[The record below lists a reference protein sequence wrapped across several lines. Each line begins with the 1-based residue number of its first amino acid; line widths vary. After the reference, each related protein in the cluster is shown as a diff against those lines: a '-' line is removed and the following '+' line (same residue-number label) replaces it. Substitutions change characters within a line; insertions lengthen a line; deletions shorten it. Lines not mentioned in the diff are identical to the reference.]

1 VDARVRLGGDF
12 DLFISMLKRLL
23 GEFSD
28 LSMPA
33 SSDDAAALAALAACM
48 HKLRGSAGMLGARTI
63 CQLAGAVEVDLLT
76 VEGANTRQLT
86 AEINGHMER
95 LRASAAPALV
105 AAQAQTEGAAL
116 AAGGELMPQE
126 LFDLIGLL
134 RQQSLS
140 ATERFASISPQL
152 RRHLGKASYDAV
164 RDHVD
169 NLEFTDAADA
179 LDACQR

>member
-1 VDARVRLGGDF
+1 
-12 DLFISMLKRLL
+12 
-23 GEFSD
+23 
-28 LSMPA
+28 
-33 SSDDAAALAALAACM
+33 
-48 HKLRGSAGMLGARTI
+48 
-63 CQLAGAVEVDLLT
+63 
-76 VEGANTRQLT
+76 
-86 AEINGHMER
+86 
-95 LRASAAPALV
+95 
-105 AAQAQTEGAAL
+105 
-116 AAGGELMPQE
+116 
-126 LFDLIGLL
+126 LIGLL